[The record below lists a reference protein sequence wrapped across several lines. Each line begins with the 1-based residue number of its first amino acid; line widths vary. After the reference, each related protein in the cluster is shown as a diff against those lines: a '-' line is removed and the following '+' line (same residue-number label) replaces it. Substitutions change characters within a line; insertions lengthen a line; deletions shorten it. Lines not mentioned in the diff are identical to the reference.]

1 VFGAEFSAKQLAAM
15 VQDRQNSGSVRD
27 SLIVCV
33 FLHSTLGY
41 NVYAPALRAA
51 TGLDYSV
58 SSLKEAGERIFQL
71 ERLMNV
77 RLGVSSNQDLL
88 PQRILDGMESPE
100 KHRESKALYYQLRYW
115 GTDGLP
121 DESALRTLGLLSE
134 A

>member
-1 VFGAEFSAKQLAAM
+1 M

-41 NVYAPALRAA
+41 KVYAPALRAV

-77 RLGVSSNQDLL
+77 RLGVSPSQDTL
-88 PQRILDGMESPE
+88 PSRILNGMENPE
-100 KHRESKALYYQLRYW
+100 KHRESKALYYRLRHW
-115 GTDGLP
+115 ASDGTP
-121 DESALRTLGLLSE
+121 DQSMLQTLGLLSE